1 MCSYSTDA
9 HDMPRCQE
17 ILAEMVHTKDG
28 SRVVRELLA
37 RGNAKVSNSSAPPLV
52 PSSQPPYQGP
62 KTNTQSIKTT
72 HQTHVSRR

>member
-1 MCSYSTDA
+1 MCSHSTDT

-37 RGNAKVSNSSAPPLV
+37 RGNAKVSITSASPLAY
-52 PSSQPPYQGP
+52 PHSPIPGP
-62 KTNTQSIKTT
+62 KTDTQSIKTT
-72 HQTHVSRR
+72 YQTHVSR